1 MTEAIDDVKQE
12 DLNIKLAVYMERLDN
27 YIETHSVLTENICS
41 KLDQLD
47 EDVDQIKNWRSKFL
61 GAKWI
66 VGALGILVVHTTAI
80 LTAIFGMLRVIK

>member
-1 MTEAIDDVKQE
+1 MTVANQE

-41 KLDQLD
+41 KLEQMD
-47 EDVDQIKNWRSKFL
+47 EDIDQIKNWRSKFL

-66 VGALGILVVHTTAI
+66 VGGLSILIVHTTVI
-80 LTAIFGMLRVIK
+80 LTTIFGMVRVIK

>member
-1 MTEAIDDVKQE
+1 MTQIKE

-41 KLDQLD
+41 KLERMD
-47 EDVDQIKNWRSKFL
+47 EDIDQIKNWRSKFL

-66 VGALGILVVHTTAI
+66 TGAIGILALHTTVI
-80 LTAIFGMLRVIK
+80 LSAIFGMVRIIK

>member
-1 MTEAIDDVKQE
+1 MTGANQE

-41 KLDQLD
+41 KLEQMD
-47 EDVDQIKNWRSKFL
+47 EDIDQIKNWRSKFL

-66 VGALGILVVHTTAI
+66 VGGLSILIVHTTVI
-80 LTAIFGMLRVIK
+80 LTTIFGMVRVIK

>member
-1 MTEAIDDVKQE
+1 MTQIKE

-41 KLDQLD
+41 KLDRMD
-47 EDVDQIKNWRSKFL
+47 EDIDQIKNWRSKFL

-66 VGALGILVVHTTAI
+66 TGAIGILALHTTVI
-80 LTAIFGMLRVIK
+80 LSAIFGMVRIIK

>member
-1 MTEAIDDVKQE
+1 MTGANQE

-41 KLDQLD
+41 KLEQMD
-47 EDVDQIKNWRSKFL
+47 EDIDQIKNWRSKFL

-66 VGALGILVVHTTAI
+66 VGGLSILVVHTTVI
-80 LTAIFGMLRVIK
+80 LTTIFGMVRVIK

>member
-1 MTEAIDDVKQE
+1 MTGVNQE

-41 KLDQLD
+41 KLDQMDQDID
-47 EDVDQIKNWRSKFL
+47 EIKNWRSKFL

-66 VGALGILVVHTTAI
+66 VGGLSILVVHTTVI
-80 LTAIFGMLRVIK
+80 LTTIFGMVRVIK

>member
-1 MTEAIDDVKQE
+1 MTQGTE

-41 KLDQLD
+41 KLDRMD
-47 EDVDQIKNWRSKFL
+47 EDIDQIKNWRSRFL

-66 VGALGILVVHTTAI
+66 TGVVGILALHTTVI
-80 LTAIFGMLRVIK
+80 LSAIFGMVRIIK

>member
-1 MTEAIDDVKQE
+1 MTQVTE

-41 KLDQLD
+41 KLDRMD
-47 EDVDQIKNWRSKFL
+47 EDIDQIKNWRSRFL

-66 VGALGILVVHTTAI
+66 TGVVGILALHTTVI
-80 LTAIFGMLRVIK
+80 LSAIFGMVRIIK

>member
-1 MTEAIDDVKQE
+1 MTQAKE

-41 KLDQLD
+41 KLDRMDDDID
-47 EDVDQIKNWRSKFL
+47 EIKTWRSKFL

-66 VGALGILVVHTTAI
+66 TGAIGILALHTTVI
-80 LTAIFGMLRVIK
+80 LSAIFGMVRIIN